1 MGMEYELKFRATQA
15 QLSAV
20 DAATDG
26 CRQILH
32 MHTTYYD
39 TPSGSLSLR
48 RLTLRKRLE
57 NQVSVCTLKTPEKDG
72 FRGEWEVFSET
83 IEQAIPELCKQSN
96 LEDLPVLVQEGL
108 IPICGARFTR
118 TAKIVCLPDCV
129 VELALDA
136 GDLTGGNQ
144 SCPLWEVEVELKSG
158 DPTAAAAFAAKLA
171 AEFGLEPEPRSK
183 FSRALALYKG
193 E

>member
-26 CRQILH
+26 FSQILH

-39 TPSGSLSLR
+39 TPSGSLSLH

-118 TAKIVCLPDCV
+118 TAKTVFLPDCV
-129 VELALDA
+129 VELALDT
-136 GDLTGGNQ
+136 GSLTGGNR
-144 SCPLWEVEVELKSG
+144 SCPLWEIEVELKSG
-158 DPTAAAAFAAKLA
+158 NPTAAAAFAEKLA